1 MEVNKMP
8 KVENLDLIF
17 LIDRSGSMYGSE
29 EDTIGG
35 FNSFIEKEKTKEGN
49 AKVTTILF
57 DHEYE
62 MLYKRKD
69 IDEVNN
75 LTPEEYY
82 VRGSTALLDAIGKT
96 ITALDKE
103 IDNKVLFVITTDGME
118 NASVEFSKS
127 QIKNMIENHNWE
139 FIFIGANID
148 SYSEAG
154 NIGIRKSRIANYDKS
169 SGGVEKLY
177 SSIDVATTSMRKNIS
192 LDDVNWKKD
201 LEEFD

>member
-1 MEVNKMP
+1 MHN
-8 KVENLDLIF
+8 VEDLDLIF

-35 FNSFIEKEKTKEGN
+35 FNSFIEKEKLKEGN
-49 AKVTTILF
+49 TRVTTILF

-69 IDEVNN
+69 IDDVDK
-75 LTPEEYY
+75 LTRDEYY

-96 ITALDKE
+96 ITTLDRE
-103 IDNKVLFVITTDGME
+103 IDNNALFVITTDGME
-118 NASVEFSKS
+118 NSSVEFSKS
-127 QIKNMIENHNWE
+127 QIKSMIQNHNWE
-139 FIFIGANID
+139 FIFIGADID
-148 SYSEAG
+148 SYSEARQL
-154 NIGIRKSRIANYDKS
+154 GIKKSRVANYDKS
-169 SGGVEKLY
+169 ARGVEKMY
-177 SSIDVATTSMRKNIS
+177 SSIDFASTSMRENVS

>member
-1 MEVNKMP
+1 
-8 KVENLDLIF
+8 
-17 LIDRSGSMYGSE
+17 MYGSE
-29 EDTIGG
+29 KDTIGG
-35 FNSFIEKEKTKEGN
+35 FNSFIEKEKSKEGN
-49 AKVTTILF
+49 TRVTTILF

-69 IDEVNN
+69 IGEVKS
-75 LTPEEYY
+75 LTSEEYY

-96 ITALDKE
+96 ITTLDKE
-103 IDNKVLFVITTDGME
+103 IDNNVLFVITTDGME

-127 QIKNMIENHNWE
+127 QIKSMIKNHNWE

-154 NIGIRKSRIANYDKS
+154 NIGIKKSRIANYDKS
-169 SGGVEKLY
+169 ARGVEKLY
-177 SSIDVATTSMRKNIS
+177 SSLDVASTSMREDMS